1 MTNLQR
7 GDINDHGTSQAVA
20 GTAWLAAADVITMF
34 LGLALVV
41 ASTRKFSA
49 DAYGSYLLLYLISN
63 LLLQLTSLGF
73 DSAIPRF
80 LAISETAHQ
89 KELLVNTFLTLRLIA
104 FGLMT
109 LIALA
114 LAPLLFKLFGVEQE
128 STALIFVVIMFFLG
142 GFTSTMQSIL
152 QGFMLFKQIAIWDI
166 LSSLLNLLLLFFFI
180 LLPISGSMVLVWSYS
195 VAYLIAGVYMFV
207 VIPVKKYLL
216 FEFTLVRDIIKFGF
230 PLQLNDMLSFFYSR
244 IDTFMIAAMLPAADI
259 AYFAVAR
266 KIPESLSA
274 LFDSFNTVFFPW
286 FSRLYSTNEH
296 ENAELLLRNALR
308 LATFISLCLA
318 GMVLLFGKDIMNLL
332 FSSKY
337 IVAAPVFFIL
347 MVALALNSIGS
358 LLGRSLVAVGEVDK
372 PAKINLVHAGIGLFL
387 NWLLIP
393 VLGIVGAG
401 ITEVAGPTVTNP
413 LNYIFL
419 TRKFPMRVLSAYLKP
434 LVIFAGWAVLIYL
447 IPIDTFLFKI
457 VTLILFVSVNAFF
470 SVITKD
476 DFVFMQVEGKKTI
489 KAITQMFEIHKDA
502 MS

>member
-7 GDINDHGTSQAVA
+7 DDINDHGTSQAVA
-20 GTAWLAAADVITMF
+20 GTAWLAVADVITMF

-104 FGLMT
+104 FGLMS
-109 LIALA
+109 LIALV
-114 LAPLLFKLFGVEQE
+114 LAPLLFKLFGVEQQ
-128 STALIFVVIMFFLG
+128 STALIFVVMMFFLG

-318 GMVLLFGKDIMNLL
+318 GIVLLFGKDIMNLL
-332 FSSKY
+332 FS
-337 IVAAPVFFIL
+337 
-347 MVALALNSIGS
+347 
-358 LLGRSLVAVGEVDK
+358 R
-372 PAKINLVHAGIGLFL
+372 
-387 NWLLIP
+387 
-393 VLGIVGAG
+393 
-401 ITEVAGPTVTNP
+401 
-413 LNYIFL
+413 
-419 TRKFPMRVLSAYLKP
+419 
-434 LVIFAGWAVLIYL
+434 
-447 IPIDTFLFKI
+447 
-457 VTLILFVSVNAFF
+457 
-470 SVITKD
+470 
-476 DFVFMQVEGKKTI
+476 
-489 KAITQMFEIHKDA
+489 
-502 MS
+502 